1 MSEELKTDQVADDAP
16 KTAAQLK
23 AEAKAQA
30 KAESEAKAKAD
41 AEAQAKAEAE
51 AKAKADAE
59 AQAKAEAEAKAK
71 ADAEELNPLQL
82 RITNNGKNTHC
93 FIARIELPSNEV
105 VVIDYKNEANKLRAV
120 ANFAQLNALDGFERF
135 NVEGV

>member
-1 MSEELKTDQVADDAP
+1 MSEELKTDQVAEDAP

-41 AEAQAKAEAE
+41 AEAQAKAES
-51 AKAKADAE
+51 
-59 AQAKAEAEAKAK
+59 EAKAK

>member
-30 KAESEAKAKAD
+30 KAES
-41 AEAQAKAEAE
+41 
-51 AKAKADAE
+51 
-59 AQAKAEAEAKAK
+59 EAKAK

>member
-41 AEAQAKAEAE
+41 AEAQAKAES
-51 AKAKADAE
+51 
-59 AQAKAEAEAKAK
+59 EAKAK

>member
-1 MSEELKTDQVADDAP
+1 MFGSRPIQEICIMSEELKTDQVAEDAP

-23 AEAKAQA
+23 AEAK
-30 KAESEAKAKAD
+30 
-41 AEAQAKAEAE
+41 AQAKAEAE

>member
-1 MSEELKTDQVADDAP
+1 MSEELKTDQVAEDAP

-23 AEAKAQA
+23 AEAK
-30 KAESEAKAKAD
+30 
-41 AEAQAKAEAE
+41 AQAKAEAE

-105 VVIDYKNEANKLRAV
+105 VVIDNKNEANKLRAV

>member
-1 MSEELKTDQVADDAP
+1 MSEELKTDQVAEDAP

-23 AEAKAQA
+23 AEAK
-30 KAESEAKAKAD
+30 
-41 AEAQAKAEAE
+41 AQAKAEAE

>member
-23 AEAKAQA
+23 AEAK
-30 KAESEAKAKAD
+30 
-41 AEAQAKAEAE
+41 AQAKAEAE